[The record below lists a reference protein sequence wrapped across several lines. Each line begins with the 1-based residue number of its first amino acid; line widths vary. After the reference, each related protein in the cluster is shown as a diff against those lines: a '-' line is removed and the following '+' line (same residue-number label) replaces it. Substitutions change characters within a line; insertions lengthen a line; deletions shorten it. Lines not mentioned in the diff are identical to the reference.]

1 MTVKVYYIER
11 PLVEYM
17 WWKTPSLH
25 LKKSHDTEHF
35 ITLVSR
41 IYAPPFATLALVENV
56 GGAYMR
62 DLTFLSR
69 EYAPT
74 SGATPRC

>member
-1 MTVKVYYIER
+1 MTVKVYYIEG

-35 ITLVSR
+35 ITTHSVLKNKYLGVV
-41 IYAPPFATLALVENV
+41 Y
-56 GGAYMR
+56 
-62 DLTFLSR
+62 
-69 EYAPT
+69 
-74 SGATPRC
+74 